1 LRTKCD
7 LTALAVKNGI
17 EVLVKAEHD
26 FYREKWQKEKEQYVV
41 SPHLRLALISRI
53 LVTPPCKRGQAQR
66 AIIIY

>member
-26 FYREKWQKEKEQYVV
+26 FYREKWQKEKDVT
-41 SPHLRLALISRI
+41 SLAVGPYFANSCHSSL
-53 LVTPPCKRGQAQR
+53 
-66 AIIIY
+66 